1 MKISSSLGT
10 VLISILF
17 YVSSVP
23 PFVISSSLEVTI
35 DNHSPSN
42 LKNKGSMVQDKL
54 SHQMI
59 NNIKLHGILLWLS
72 MGLLMPMGILFIRI
86 ATKAN
91 ESGRKAKVF
100 LYLHVIFQIL
110 AVVLATIG
118 AIMSLRTLENS
129 FDNNHQ
135 RLGLALY
142 AAMWLQ
148 FLTGVFRPSRG
159 SKRRLKWFLLHW
171 ILGTIVSIVGLINI
185 YTGIRGYQKK
195 TSSSRDSSLWTI
207 LFTAQLSC
215 LVFFYLFQD
224 KWEHFQKQRVVLDE
238 LDHQNNNPNG
248 RTNDQTIQ
256 VVTRNDHEQKVM
268 MVPQP
273 CRKSNALV
281 NLFKLI

>member
-1 MKISSSLGT
+1 MSLGPLGIYT
-10 VLISILF
+10 QLYIYTCIHT
-17 YVSSVP
+17 YTH
-23 PFVISSSLEVTI
+23 IYI
-35 DNHSPSN
+35 QKKYPS
-42 LKNKGSMVQDKL
+42 QL
-54 SHQMI
+54 SQLYW
-59 NNIKLHGILLWLS
+59 LHC
-72 MGLLMPMGILFIRI
+72 
-86 ATKAN
+86 
-91 ESGRKAKVF
+91 
-100 LYLHVIFQIL
+100 
-110 AVVLATIG
+110 
-118 AIMSLRTLENS
+118 
-129 FDNNHQ
+129 
-135 RLGLALY
+135 
-142 AAMWLQ
+142 
-148 FLTGVFRPSRG
+148 RG

-224 KWEHFQKQRVVLDE
+224 KWEHFQKQRVVLDD

-248 RTNDQTIQ
+248 RSNDQTIQ

-268 MVPQP
+268 VPQA